1 MLVENIKCAV
11 LTNQKSQL
19 KLVDDIS
26 IEKLSLGQI
35 LVKVHYTGVCQSQ
48 LMEIGGK
55 RGHDPWIPHCLGHEA
70 VGQVVSTGDG
80 VTKVRVG
87 DTVVL
92 TWICGTG
99 LTSSVPQFI
108 SKSLGKINAGLCTT
122 FSNFT
127 VVSENRVVPLPPDF
141 PLNLGA
147 LLGCALPT
155 GAGMVL
161 NQIKPKKSDSIVIIG
176 LGGIG
181 FSALIALVS
190 LGVKEIFCVD
200 IDKKK
205 LIKAKSL
212 GAKHVFDL
220 SSKKRN
226 EVVTSIKNISQSD
239 GVKFAIEAAGSTE
252 SIEFAFDCISNEGH
266 CFFASHP
273 KYGDKIQIDPFDLIK
288 GKKISG
294 SWGGGSKPDE
304 TIRELSRLLSVKS
317 SELETLVD
325 RYFGLGSI
333 NLAVDDLRDR
343 KINRAMIDLTN
354 E

>member
-1 MLVENIKCAV
+1 M
-11 LTNQKSQL
+11 
-19 KLVDDIS
+19 
-26 IEKLSLGQI
+26 

-48 LMEIGGK
+48 LMEIDGK
-55 RGHDPWIPHCLGHEA
+55 RGHDRWIPHCLGHEA
-70 VGQVVSTGDG
+70 VGQVVSIGDG
-80 VTKVRVG
+80 VTKVSVG
-87 DTVVL
+87 NTVVL

-99 LTSSVPQFI
+99 LASEAPQFV
-108 SKSLGKINAGLCTT
+108 SRSLGKINAGLCTT
-122 FSNFT
+122 FSNYT
-127 VVSENRVVPLPPDF
+127 VVSENRVVLLPPNF

-161 NQIKPKKSDSIVIIG
+161 NQINPQKSDTVAIIG

-190 LGVKEIFCVD
+190 LGVKEICCID
-200 IDKKK
+200 IDERK

-212 GAKHVFDL
+212 GAKYVFNL
-220 SSKKRN
+220 ASLRKN
-226 EVVTSIKNISQSD
+226 EVLSRIKNISQTD
-239 GVKFAIEAAGSTE
+239 GVKYAIEAAGSTQ
-252 SIEFAFDCISNEGH
+252 SIEFAFDCLSNEGH
-266 CFFASHP
+266 CIFASHP

-304 TIRELSRLLSVKS
+304 TICELSRILSEKG
-317 SELETLVD
+317 SELESLVD
-325 RYFGLGSI
+325 RYFGLNSI
-333 NLAVDDLRDR
+333 NSAVEDLRDR
-343 KINRAMIDLTN
+343 KINRAMVDLTN